1 MISRNWSDTKE
12 EQRCECNGI
21 TLDRVV
27 MISIGIIDQKR
38 KDGIVYTLKMLC
50 TKARMPKCGML
61 IFDEKK
67 ERRKV

>member
-1 MISRNWSDTKE
+1 MTSRNWSDTKE
-12 EQRCECNGI
+12 EQRRECNGI

-27 MISIGIIDQKR
+27 MISIGRIDQKR
-38 KDGIVYTLKMLC
+38 VYTLKMLC

-61 IFDEKK
+61 IFDGKK